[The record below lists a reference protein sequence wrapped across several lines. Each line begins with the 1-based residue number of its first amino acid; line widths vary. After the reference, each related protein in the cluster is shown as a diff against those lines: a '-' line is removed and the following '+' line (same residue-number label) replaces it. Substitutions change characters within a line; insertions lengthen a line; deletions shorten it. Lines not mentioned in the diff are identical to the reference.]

1 MHWKN
6 LANYDYLG
14 AYSLEGKADEVV
26 LTIKDIKRQL
36 VAAEGGKSENC
47 IVASFE
53 ETNVDGVEVKPMVLN
68 KTNCKTIEKI
78 YKTGE
83 IENWIGKKIKVFA
96 TTTKFARD
104 IVPCLRIKAEVP
116 AAEVYACEV
125 CGTVMD
131 KKTYLATKKAYGA
144 GVCSADCK
152 AKYLSEKSNET
163 NKETK
168 GE

>member
-26 LTIKDIKRQL
+26 LTIKEIKRQL
-36 VAAEGGKSENC
+36 VTAEGGKSENC

-83 IENWIGKKIKVFA
+83 IENWIGKKLKFLRPRRNLLA
-96 TTTKFARD
+96 TS
-104 IVPCLRIKAEVP
+104 
-116 AAEVYACEV
+116 
-125 CGTVMD
+125 
-131 KKTYLATKKAYGA
+131 YLA
-144 GVCSADCK
+144 
-152 AKYLSEKSNET
+152 
-163 NKETK
+163 
-168 GE
+168 

>member
-14 AYSLEGKADEVV
+14 AYSLEGRTEDVV
-26 LTIKDIKRQL
+26 LTIKEIKRER
-36 VAAEGGKSENC
+36 VTSEGGKSEDC
-47 IVASFE
+47 IVAHFE
-53 ETNVDGVEVKPMVLN
+53 ETNVDGVQVKPMVLN

-83 IENWIGKKIKVFA
+83 IENWIGKRIKIFA

-104 IVPCLRIKAEVP
+104 IVPCLRIRAEVP
-116 AAEVYACEV
+116 AEEVYACEV
-125 CGTVMD
+125 CGKVMD

-144 GVCSADCK
+144 GICSAECK
-152 AKYLSEKSNET
+152 AEYLSKNGNTEN
-163 NKETK
+163 NN
-168 GE
+168 